1 MPGNEERKEEG
12 YWDDEKALS
21 IERSNSYTTL
31 FLMSL
36 NCTLMIEII
45 NMYILPHRVN
55 YIPPK

>member
-21 IERSNSYTTL
+21 VESNSYTTL
-31 FLMSL
+31 FSMSL